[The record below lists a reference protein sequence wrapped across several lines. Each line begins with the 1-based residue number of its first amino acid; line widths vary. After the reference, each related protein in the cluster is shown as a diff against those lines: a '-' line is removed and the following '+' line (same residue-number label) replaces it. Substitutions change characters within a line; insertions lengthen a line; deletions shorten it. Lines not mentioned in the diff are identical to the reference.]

1 MADRNQ
7 SNHDNQSVY
16 KGTQQGGDTNFRRKF
31 SVADYHQNVSTG
43 DDTEESYQQQAST
56 QILKP
61 SEFTLQTGLN
71 RPQILPDSTTAAGKR
86 AGQSYKSLQPGFY
99 CKLCDQLFK
108 DNNSYLDHLS
118 SRSHRD
124 KLSALS
130 DAPILN
136 SSVKRRR
143 ATVQDVLKKLE
154 ELKARKLLQQ
164 QSAQKNTAFDF
175 EEHIRGLVD
184 MDKQEMQKRKLKLK
198 EQRKRRLAE
207 DDAIVQDSQ
216 DNTVAQ
222 LMGFGS
228 FQSTKS

>member
-1 MADRNQ
+1 MADRKQ
-7 SNHDNQSVY
+7 TNHDNQSTY
-16 KGTQQGGDTNFRRKF
+16 KDVQQGGDTNFRRKF
-31 SVADYHQNVSTG
+31 SVADYQNVGTG
-43 DDTEESYQQQAST
+43 DDTEELQQQQAST

-71 RPQILPDSTTAAGKR
+71 RPQILPDSATAVGKR

-143 ATVQDVLKKLE
+143 ATVQDVLQKLE
-154 ELKARKLLQQ
+154 ELKARKLQ
-164 QSAQKNTAFDF
+164 QSAQKNTSFDY
-175 EEHIRGLVD
+175 EEHIRGLVEK
-184 MDKQEMQKRKLKLK
+184 DKQEMQQRKLKLK
-198 EQRKRRLAE
+198 EQRKRLLAD

-216 DNTVAQ
+216 DNHVAQ
-222 LMGFGS
+222 MMGFGS
-228 FQSTKS
+228 FKSTKS

>member
-1 MADRNQ
+1 MADRKQ
-7 SNHDNQSVY
+7 TNHDNQSVY
-16 KGTQQGGDTNFRRKF
+16 KDVQQGGDTNFRRKF
-31 SVADYHQNVSTG
+31 SVADYQNVSTR
-43 DDTEESYQQQAST
+43 DDTEETQLQQAST

-71 RPQILPDSTTAAGKR
+71 RPQILPDSTTAVGKR

-143 ATVQDVLKKLE
+143 ATVQDVLQKLE
-154 ELKARKLLQQ
+154 ELKARKLQ
-164 QSAQKNTAFDF
+164 QSAQKNTAFDY
-175 EEHIRGLVD
+175 EEHIRGLVEK
-184 MDKQEMQKRKLKLK
+184 DKQEMQQRKSKLK
-198 EQRKRRLAE
+198 EQRKRRLAD

-228 FQSTKS
+228 FKSTKS